1 MDFRNPVF
9 TVRCCAQ
16 RGDATSVRRLS
27 VCVVHVYFSHRL
39 KYFKT
44 NFTAD

>member
-16 RGDATSVRRLS
+16 RGDARPSAVYPSVS
-27 VCVVHVYFSHRL
+27 FMCIFHIG
-39 KYFKT
+39 
-44 NFTAD
+44 